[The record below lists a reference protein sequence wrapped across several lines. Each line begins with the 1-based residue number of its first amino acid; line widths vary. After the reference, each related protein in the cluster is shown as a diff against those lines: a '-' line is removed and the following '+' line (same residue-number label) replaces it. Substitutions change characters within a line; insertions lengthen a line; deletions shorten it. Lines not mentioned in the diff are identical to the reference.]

1 MIVRRLDQDDCLEV
15 TRLHMDALP
24 TPFAGRS
31 GEALLR
37 IYYRSVTAEQGA
49 AGYVALN
56 SAAQIIGFV
65 CGVWNPGQLRRYM
78 IRHDGLALL
87 WWGSGQLLQK
97 PQFLASVPGRLRR
110 APDDAPARESVHEP
124 GYELR
129 PIVVAETARGS
140 GAARMLVETLLQDA
154 RKRGF
159 KEMYLY
165 VETENLAARKFY
177 AKAGFAEV
185 DQEEHEGRCVI
196 RCRCDV

>member
-1 MIVRRLDQDDCLEV
+1 MIVRRLGQDDCLEV

-31 GEALLR
+31 GEALLGT
-37 IYYRSVTAEQGA
+37 YYRSVTAEQGA
-49 AGYVALN
+49 TGYVAVN
-56 SAAQIIGFV
+56 SAAQIIGYV

-78 IRHDGLALL
+78 VSHYGLALL

-110 APDDAPARESVHEP
+110 APKDTPARESVHEP

-177 AKAGFAEV
+177 AKVGFAEV
-185 DQEEHEGRCVI
+185 DQEELEGRCVI